1 MEEKLEVKY
10 LNAREASAYLNV
22 GKRLLIRW
30 ENEGKLKPIRINARG
45 DKRYTREMLEGVF
58 NEMINK

>member
-10 LNAREASAYLNV
+10 LNSREASAYLNV

-58 NEMINK
+58 SEMINN

>member
-58 NEMINK
+58 SEMINN

>member
-22 GKRLLIRW
+22 GKRLLIKW
-30 ENEGKLKPIRINARG
+30 ENEGKLKPVRINARG

-58 NEMINK
+58 SEMINN